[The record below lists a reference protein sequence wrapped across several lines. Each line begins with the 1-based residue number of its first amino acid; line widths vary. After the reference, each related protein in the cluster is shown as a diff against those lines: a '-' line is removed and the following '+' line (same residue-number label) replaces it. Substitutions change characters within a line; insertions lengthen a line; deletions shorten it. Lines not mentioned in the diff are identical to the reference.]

1 MKQTVIA
8 AATIIAWLCL
18 APVSQAAT
26 LDEVKEI
33 VELYYYGEKPNNIQK
48 AKNVN
53 EIINQLDE
61 YSVYLTPAEY
71 KDYLNQY
78 ASAGTT
84 TQVAATSAPVTN
96 KTNVQ
101 SHMMYGN
108 VGYLKIKTFSS
119 HLLEDVNTHWT
130 RLKNQ
135 GAEKL
140 ILDLRFNG
148 GGYVES
154 AEQLLGFFPKAKEAY
169 KLKTRMGTESAKA
182 IPAKNQFPANTYV
195 LVNRYSASAS
205 EIVAVSVKDQE
216 AAVVVG
222 ENTKGKG
229 SVQSLFELAN
239 GGALKLTTGH
249 YTGPKG
255 TPVQHKGVQPT
266 INMTPGTELTGLHK
280 RLITSDLASK
290 NYKHAKGPTDVPQQ
304 KTFNVEFTQPMN
316 FGPAK
321 SYDKMELI
329 KFGSV
334 SIPTTKKQTNNKTMT
349 IQPAKP
355 MQLGAEY
362 MLIVH
367 PGTKSTSGRT
377 VKQGTYTTFKVQT
390 TKKK

>member
-1 MKQTVIA
+1 MKQAAIA
-8 AATIIAWLCL
+8 AAAIIAWLCL
-18 APVSQAAT
+18 TPVSEAAT

-48 AKNVN
+48 AKNVK
-53 EIINQLDE
+53 EIVSQLDE

-71 KDYLNQY
+71 KEYLNQY
-78 ASAGTT
+78 ASAGTP
-84 TQVAATSAPVTN
+84 TQVAATAAPVVH

-130 RLKNQ
+130 QLKKQ

-140 ILDLRFNG
+140 VLDLRFNG

-154 AEQLLGFFPKAKEAY
+154 AEQLLGFFPKVKDAY

-182 IPAKNQFPANTYV
+182 IPAKNKFPADTYV

-266 INMTPGTELTGLHK
+266 IKMAPGTELTGLHK
-280 RLITSDLASK
+280 RMITFDLANK
-290 NYKHAKGPTDVPQQ
+290 KYKHIEIPTAVPQQ

-321 SYDKMELI
+321 NYDKMELI

-334 SIPTTKKQTNNKTMT
+334 SIPTTKKQTNDKTMT
-349 IQPAKP
+349 IQPVKP

-367 PGTKSTSGRT
+367 PGTKSTAGRT
-377 VKQGTYTTFKVQT
+377 VKQGTYTTYKVQT
-390 TKKK
+390 TQKN

>member
-1 MKQTVIA
+1 MKQTAFA
-8 AATIIAWLCL
+8 AAAIIAWLCL
-18 APVSQAAT
+18 APTSHAAT

-33 VELYYYGEKPNNIQK
+33 VELYYYGEKPANISK
-48 AKNVN
+48 AKTVN
-53 EIINQLDE
+53 EIIAQLDE
-61 YSVYLTPAEY
+61 YSIYMTPTEY
-71 KDYLNQY
+71 KEYLNQY
-78 ASAGTT
+78 ASAGPS
-84 TQVAATSAPVTN
+84 TQVASVNAPIMN

-108 VGYLKIKTFSS
+108 IGYLKIKTFSA
-119 HLLEDVNTHWT
+119 HLLEDVNTHWA
-130 RLKNQ
+130 RLKSQ

-140 ILDLRFNG
+140 ILDLRYNG

-154 AEQLLGFFPKAKEAY
+154 AEQLLGFFPKVKDAY
-169 KLKTRMGTESAKA
+169 KLKTRMGVESAKA
-182 IPAKNQFPANTYV
+182 IPAKNKFPADTYV
-195 LVNRYSASAS
+195 LVNRFSASAS

-222 ENTKGKG
+222 EGTKGKG
-229 SVQSLFELAN
+229 SVQSLFELEN

-266 INMTPGTELTGLHK
+266 IKMAPGTEMTGIHK
-280 RLITSDLASK
+280 RLITAKLAEK
-290 NYKHAKGPTDVPQQ
+290 KYKAVAGPTDVPRQ
-304 KTFNVEFTQPMN
+304 KVFNVQFTQPMN
-316 FGPAK
+316 FGSEK
-321 SYDKMELI
+321 SFDKMELI

-334 SIPTTKKQTNNKTMT
+334 SIPTTKKITNTKTMS

-367 PGTKSTSGRT
+367 PGVKSTGGRS
-377 VKQGTYTTFKVQT
+377 VKQGTYTPFTVQKT
-390 TKKK
+390 QTK